1 MLIFIACV
9 CFLIFFSFFLLNF
22 TFFKN
27 DFRYTIYHLLKSKK
41 KIAYFAVSDLGLF
54 RLEKI
59 DILALATL
67 AWAFIR
73 GSCACAISSNM
84 GVY

>member
-1 MLIFIACV
+1 M
-9 CFLIFFSFFLLNF
+9 
-22 TFFKN
+22 
-27 DFRYTIYHLLKSKK
+27 
-41 KIAYFAVSDLGLF
+41 SDLGPF
-54 RLEKI
+54 CSGKI

-84 GVY
+84 AFIRGICACAYQDQDFVGPDLGPRCLQYKQ